1 MPPTRWEV
9 TVPCAVSRF
18 RTLRTPS
25 YDRPPRSCWTPPTVC
40 AASAAASTAR
50 TSPSRVGVI
59 TANGCWVC
67 ICASIDSYNS
77 RRTPTIVEMWQGSYA
92 RAHPV
97 AVHHDT
103 LGGDRP
109 GGAARWTAGLT
120 SPVAFPHLPVPPLG
134 LARG

>member
-1 MPPTRWEV
+1 
-9 TVPCAVSRF
+9 
-18 RTLRTPS
+18 
-25 YDRPPRSCWTPPTVC
+25 
-40 AASAAASTAR
+40 
-50 TSPSRVGVI
+50 
-59 TANGCWVC
+59 
-67 ICASIDSYNS
+67 
-77 RRTPTIVEMWQGSYA
+77 MWQGSYA

-134 LARG
+134 LARGARAAWRRADERRPLVGL